1 MTKMIQIR
9 NVPDDIHRTLKMKAA
24 KEGLSLS
31 QLLLREATRV
41 ATTLTLAEWLEMLES
56 ERRLRP
62 KVPINAEEIVEAIR
76 EGRKERTGAIETALR
91 EAGERT

>member
-41 ATTLTLAEWLEMLES
+41 ATTPTLAEGL
-56 ERRLRP
+56 P
-62 KVPINAEEIVEAIR
+62 NA
-76 EGRKERTGAIETALR
+76 
-91 EAGERT
+91 